1 MGQGEKF
8 VVASG
13 GAARPP
19 SIALRAAAWSRGDE
33 GGFCA
38 AFLGVVVRGWL

>member
-8 VVASG
+8 VAASG

-19 SIALRAAAWSRGDE
+19 SIALRAAAWKSRGEE

-38 AFLGVVVRGWL
+38 ALLGVVRAWL